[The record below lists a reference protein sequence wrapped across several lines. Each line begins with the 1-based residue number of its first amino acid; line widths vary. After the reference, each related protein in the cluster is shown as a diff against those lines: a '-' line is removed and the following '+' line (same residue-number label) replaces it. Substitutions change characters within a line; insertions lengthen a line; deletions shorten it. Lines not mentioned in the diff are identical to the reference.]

1 MNMLTFPSLNLWSS
15 NLVGFHIQ
23 KGRSPFSL
31 ENITEKTV
39 RCKAVRQLQK
49 TSLQV
54 FQQLVACGP
63 FFSCV
68 KQIMNV
74 WNNIWTSNTAIGNF
88 MKNHDIHM
96 TTNDGRWPSTIRA
109 SQSGGAMARF
119 DRQFEESLFSDD
131 WWTLWWIM
139 KTRWVVSAGLV
150 EFLFSGD
157 ICFFDLKL
165 TNVLNQVS
173 SKRWLRDVHL
183 GVMYEKD
190 TPKWWNGNLTERLGQ
205 KAKIEPEVWTFPTP
219 FMLPF
224 WLPFCVGGITASKSR
239 KRVVPAHVEQN
250 EMMFLHPVA
259 KPTVG
264 VFSLGSLCFAVAQKF
279 TVLRMAPSALVPSHL
294 IRNAAAY
301 SFTMSHEHHSKPFA
315 AAPFPFGGSA
325 FGSGAWRRN
334 PKQICKSYAFAAN
347 L

>member
-1 MNMLTFPSLNLWSS
+1 
-15 NLVGFHIQ
+15 
-23 KGRSPFSL
+23 
-31 ENITEKTV
+31 
-39 RCKAVRQLQK
+39 
-49 TSLQV
+49 
-54 FQQLVACGP
+54 
-63 FFSCV
+63 
-68 KQIMNV
+68 MNV

-96 TTNDGRWPSTIRA
+96 TTDDGRWPSTIRA

-224 WLPFCVGGITASKSR
+224 WLPFCVGGTTASKSS

-250 EMMFLHPVA
+250 DVSTSSG
-259 KPTVG
+259 KTYCR
-264 VFSLGSLCFAVAQKF
+264 SLFTGFPLLCSCSKVHCPQDGTFCAGS
-279 TVLRMAPSALVPSHL
+279 
-294 IRNAAAY
+294 
-301 SFTMSHEHHSKPFA
+301 
-315 AAPFPFGGSA
+315 FPPDPQC
-325 FGSGAWRRN
+325 SG
-334 PKQICKSYAFAAN
+334 I
-347 L
+347 